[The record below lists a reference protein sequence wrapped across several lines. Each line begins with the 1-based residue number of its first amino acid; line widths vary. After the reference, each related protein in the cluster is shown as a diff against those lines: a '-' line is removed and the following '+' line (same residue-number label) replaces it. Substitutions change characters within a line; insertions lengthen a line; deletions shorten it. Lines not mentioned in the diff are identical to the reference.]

1 VSRKTCSDRRRA
13 LADHGVLSHALSLSL
28 SPYKNKNARRQ
39 PSQSSA
45 AASEPKHLL
54 LNYSYVPDI
63 LEKRGP
69 YREAHLAGAQKKLD
83 EGKLVCAGAV
93 GLPPRGATFF
103 FKGASRAEVEA
114 FVKDDAYVQNGL
126 VTAWS
131 IEPYTVVVG
140 DP

>member
-1 VSRKTCSDRRRA
+1 MRDGRRLTHRRA
-13 LADHGVLSHALSLSL
+13 DAHA
-28 SPYKNKNARRQ
+28 PNPNHTKQA
-39 PSQSSA
+39 SSA
-45 AASEPKHLL
+45 PNQPKYLL

-69 YREAHLAGAQKKLD
+69 FREAHLAGAQKKLD
-83 EGKLVCAGAV
+83 AGKLICAGAV
-93 GLPPRGATFF
+93 GAPPSGATFF
-103 FKGASRAEVEA
+103 FKGVGRDEVEE
-114 FVKDDAYVQNGL
+114 FVKADPYVQNGL